1 MAGKVHSS
9 RPEVHGKRPV
19 SPESLR
25 SLRSMHSTSHKAPL
39 LWQPVPEL
47 SLDNF
52 PTDKTDKKATPVSLH
67 SLWSRGSGSSPKSKF
82 P

>member
-1 MAGKVHSS
+1 MAGKIHSS
-9 RPEVHGKRPV
+9 RSKVHGKRPV
-19 SPESLR
+19 SPKLLTSLR
-25 SLRSMHSTSHKAPL
+25 RMHSTSHKAPF

-52 PTDKTDKKATPVSLH
+52 PTDKKATPVPFH
-67 SLWSRGSGSSPKSKF
+67 SLRSRGSGSSPKSKF